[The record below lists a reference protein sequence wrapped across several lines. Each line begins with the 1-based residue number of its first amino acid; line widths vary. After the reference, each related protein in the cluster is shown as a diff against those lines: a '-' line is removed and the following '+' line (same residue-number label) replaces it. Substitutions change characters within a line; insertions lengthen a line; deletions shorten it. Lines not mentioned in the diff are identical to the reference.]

1 MNRIEALTNYYT
13 SYNEDAR
20 LRSKH
25 GMVEFLT
32 TPSARGK
39 IWSEQHPICLIFSER
54 NNHDTD

>member
-13 SYNEDAR
+13 SRNEDAR

-39 IWSEQHPICLIFSER
+39 IWWA
-54 NNHDTD
+54 